1 MSSSPR
7 PSNAQRFVAQ
17 SVSPVSVHSCLEQL
31 HEQLII
37 LQVPRGGATIDS
49 SEHASY
55 MYTQDIIFN
64 GNLHARVS
72 KSSARYHTSSR
83 KSNILRTAAITEPP
97 GGWRNTLLRLRARP
111 SRAFGSHGSLCEC
124 ARAFRCALADVWPR
138 PHHVGGYLTYGRYE
152 DTHEP

>member
-1 MSSSPR
+1 MSSSSR

-31 HEQLII
+31 NEQLIK

-83 KSNILRTAAITEPP
+83 KSNILSCDHRAAWRLAQHSTQTACA
-97 GGWRNTLLRLRARP
+97 TLTRLRL
-111 SRAFGSHGSLCEC
+111 SW
-124 ARAFRCALADVWPR
+124 LAV
-138 PHHVGGYLTYGRYE
+138 
-152 DTHEP
+152 